1 MIKIEYIGSKVE
13 DCHQIVVH
21 TVTQQYNTLYQG
33 TQEGCMITLDK
44 LKHSIVSSEKHFSLT
59 IMKLKH
65 GVQKYR
71 NCIHLKLQNNLNFP
85 IAIKDV

>member
-44 LKHSIVSSEKHFSLT
+44 LKHSIVSPDQLIS
-59 IMKLKH
+59 I
-65 GVQKYR
+65 
-71 NCIHLKLQNNLNFP
+71 P
-85 IAIKDV
+85 